1 MTYVPEDPL
10 GKELIRLVRIL
21 AGHEIK
27 LIVGGGYGLLLKA
40 ALLSASR
47 ERTRIE
53 PIPAA
58 RSTTD
63 LDFFLHAE
71 IISSVEKCEIIRK
84 VLDDDY
90 DPIESSKYWQF
101 IRKDT
106 DEGPIKVDLLA
117 SPPEST
123 ELRELSNASV

>member
-10 GKELIRLVRIL
+10 GKELIRLARIL

-71 IISSVEKCEIIRK
+71 IISSVEK
-84 VLDDDY
+84 
-90 DPIESSKYWQF
+90 
-101 IRKDT
+101 
-106 DEGPIKVDLLA
+106 
-117 SPPEST
+117 
-123 ELRELSNASV
+123 